1 MPTTSEAQHRAM
13 EAAVHGK
20 STLGIPEKVGKEF
33 VAADSEQNSPDGAG
47 IALLSAGRVL
57 LLKRGNGGDYPGH
70 WCFPGGHVHIDEP
83 FEDAARRETL
93 EETGF
98 AVIGAIRQ
106 IATSSAGETIFTT
119 YARNVSPFEPILSD
133 EHTEAK
139 WAKPDELP
147 EPMHPGA
154 LLTLQSGALDRI
166 DPAKLNELEIARL
179 MAAGELDSPQ
189 RVFNMSLFAIRIT
202 GTGTAYRSRDKQFT
216 FRPPEHYLND
226 EFLARCNGLPVIYE
240 HPEKATLDSEE
251 YADRSIGSI
260 LLPYIQGDEVWGIA
274 KVFDDNA
281 VEEMSD
287 PDKKMSTSP
296 TVWFRNLEDN
306 VIIELDNGKPIL
318 IEGIPS
324 ILDHVAICPYGVWDK
339 GGEPTGV
346 LNNSLGVAD
355 MAMTEDEMKSKMDA
369 FEAKAKADAAEYE
382 KKIADMQAK
391 MDAMMPPVAA
401 AADSEEE
408 KKAKADAEAKA
419 KADAEEAEAK
429 KKADAEEEEKK
440 AKADAAVRALT
451 QEVATMRA
459 SLNLTDADRAKI
471 ADAQMKGDSLARA
484 FGDSAPAPTLGESC
498 LAYRRRLVGKFKE
511 HSPAWKSVDMA
522 AISDAALDVV
532 EQQVFADAQ
541 AASRN
546 PATVTGGLRE
556 IKRTGPGGHQISDFV
571 GSISEFT
578 RMHKPPVRGF
588 GAIRK
593 GVVQN

>member
-1 MPTTSEAQHRAM
+1 M
-13 EAAVHGK
+13 EAAAHTPGGYGGV
-20 STLGIPEKVGKEF
+20 PQAVGKEF
-33 VAADSEQNSPDGAG
+33 TDSEPNTPNGAG
-47 IALLSAGRVL
+47 IALMSAGRVL
-57 LLKRGNGGDYPGH
+57 LLKRGDGGDYPGH
-70 WCFPGGHVHIDEP
+70 WCFPGGHVHFDEP

-98 AVIGAIRQ
+98 AVLGAIRQ
-106 IATSSAGETIFTT
+106 IATSSAGETSFTT
-119 YARNVSPFEPILSD
+119 YARNVPPFEPVLSD

-139 WAKPDELP
+139 WAKLDELP

-154 LLTLQSGALDRI
+154 LLTLQSGALDQI

-226 EFLARCNGLPVIYE
+226 DFLARCNGLPVIYE

-251 YADRSIGSI
+251 YADRSIGSVI
-260 LLPYIQGDEVWGIA
+260 LPYIQADEVWGIA
-274 KVFDDNA
+274 KIFDDNA
-281 VEEMSD
+281 IEEMSD

-306 VIIELDNGKPIL
+306 VIIELDNGSPIL

-346 LNNSLGVAD
+346 LNNSLGAAD
-355 MAMTEDEMKSKMDA
+355 MPMTEDEMKAKMDA
-369 FEAKAKADAAEYE
+369 FEAKAKADAEE
-382 KKIADMQAK
+382 KEGMKKTIADMQAK

-408 KKAKADAEAKA
+408 KAKEKAKADAE
-419 KADAEEAEAK
+419 DAEKE
-429 KKADAEEEEKK
+429 K
-440 AKADAAVRALT
+440 AKADAAEAERAKADATLRAD
-451 QEVATMRA
+451 VAAMRA
-459 SLNLTDADRAKI
+459 SLSLSDADRAKI
-471 ADAQMKGDSLARA
+471 ADAQMKADSVARA
-484 FGDSAPAPTLGESC
+484 FGDSAPHPTLGESC

-511 HSPAWKSVDMA
+511 HSPAWKSIDLA
-522 AISDAALDVV
+522 AISDSALDVV

-541 AASRN
+541 AAARN
-546 PATVTGGLRE
+546 PATVTGDTLRE
-556 IKRTGPGGHQISDFV
+556 IKSTGPGGHQISTFI
-571 GSISEFT
+571 GPISAFT

>member
-1 MPTTSEAQHRAM
+1 MPD
-13 EAAVHGK
+13 
-20 STLGIPEKVGKEF
+20 P
-33 VAADSEQNSPDGAG
+33 
-47 IALLSAGRVL
+47 
-57 LLKRGNGGDYPGH
+57 
-70 WCFPGGHVHIDEP
+70 
-83 FEDAARRETL
+83 
-93 EETGF
+93 
-98 AVIGAIRQ
+98 
-106 IATSSAGETIFTT
+106 
-119 YARNVSPFEPILSD
+119 
-133 EHTEAK
+133 TE
-139 WAKPDELP
+139 
-147 EPMHPGA
+147 
-154 LLTLQSGALDRI
+154 LD
-166 DPAKLNELEIARL
+166 IARL
-179 MAAGELDSPQ
+179 IAAGELPSPQ

-251 YADRSIGSI
+251 YADRNVGTI
-260 LLPYIQGDEVWGIA
+260 LLPYIQGDEVWGVA
-274 KVFDDNA
+274 KIFDDNA
-281 VEEMSD
+281 IEEMSD

-306 VIIELDNGKPIL
+306 VIIELDNGSPIL

-324 ILDHVAICPYGVWDK
+324 ILDHVAVCPYGVWDK
-339 GGEPTGV
+339 GGEPAGV
-346 LNNSLGVAD
+346 LNNSLGATD
-355 MAMTEDEMKSKMDA
+355 MTEDEMKAKCDA
-369 FEAKAKADAAEYE
+369 FEAKAKADAAEFE

-391 MDAMMPPVAA
+391 MDTMMPPVAA
-401 AADSEEE
+401 AADAEEAE
-408 KKAKADAEAKA
+408 KKA
-419 KADAEEAEAK
+419 KADAEEAEK
-429 KKADAEEEEKK
+429 KAKADAEEAEKK
-440 AKADAAVRALT
+440 AKADADVRALR

-459 SLNLTDADRAKI
+459 GLNLTDADRAKI

-541 AASRN
+541 TASRN

-556 IKRTGPGGHQISDFV
+556 IKRTGPGGHQISEFV
-571 GSISEFT
+571 GSISEYT
-578 RMHKPPVRGF
+578 RMHKPPVRQF
-588 GAIRK
+588 GAMRK